1 MSGHPAARIL
11 NRVVGN
17 GDGPDIDLWMSH
29 VATGTQCA
37 LNVGAAWH
45 AGAVSQ
51 ESADEN
57 DQAPTDEPIRLVG
70 GLNFTTWA
78 DLKWSRG
85 NAHIALLQARF
96 FEWQASA
103 AVSIDAVLR
112 RDCQAIDFTARLPR
126 GIPKE
131 SWSLD
136 MGDAIHNLRS
146 ALDAVA
152 WGMAHYKDAKP
163 ARPKSVYFPVCSD
176 EQQWKKALKDW
187 VGEINP
193 EFQERLRIMQPF
205 THLQAGEFSILSM
218 LHDLDIQDKHRDVL
232 TVSAHLHE
240 INLSGSF
247 EYEEPDNQAV
257 PWVEM
262 FPDTKLSD
270 GAVLG
275 TMHAGASV
283 RAVGRIILRP
293 AMKVQLTHKEAEHDV
308 IPMLQKFATE
318 IRRCLDFLL
327 LGAATPAELD
337 ETKWSPLQTGPPP
350 A

>member
-1 MSGHPAARIL
+1 MKAFRRCRRGGFRT
-11 NRVVGN
+11 V
-17 GDGPDIDLWMSH
+17 DIP
-29 VATGTQCA
+29 VPRRPIGTQCS
-37 LNVGAAWH
+37 LHVGAAWH
-45 AGAVSQ
+45 AGPVSQ
-51 ESADEN
+51 ESTEKIDE
-57 DQAPTDEPIRLVG
+57 APTHEPIRLVG
-70 GLNFTTWA
+70 GINFTTWA

-112 RDCQAIDFTARLPR
+112 EDCLAIDFIARLPR

-146 ALDAVA
+146 ALDAIA
-152 WGMAHYKDAKP
+152 WGMAHYKDAEP
-163 ARPKSVYFPVCSD
+163 TRPKMVYFPICSD

-193 EFQERLRIMQPF
+193 ELQERLRIMQPF
-205 THLQAGEFSILSM
+205 THLQSGEFSILSM

-240 INLSGSF
+240 ITLSGTF
-247 EYEEPDNQAV
+247 EYEEQDNPAV

-262 FPDTKLSD
+262 FPETKLSD
-270 GAVLG
+270 GAGLG
-275 TMHAGASV
+275 TIHAEAPV
-283 RAVGRIILRP
+283 RAVGRMILRP
-293 AMKVQLTHKEAEHDV
+293 AMKVQLTHKEAQHDV
-308 IPMLQKFATE
+308 IPMLQTFATE

-327 LGAATPAELD
+327 LGAATPSELD
-337 ETKWSPLQTGPPP
+337 EKEWSPLQTGPP
-350 A
+350 AG